1 MRPWLLLLMLLAA
14 PAQALPEAAR
24 GEGDWQRWGSGEM
37 SWLGFKLY
45 RATLWVAGTAPAP
58 PGPPLAL
65 VLEYR
70 RAIPGERIVQA
81 SAEEMRRLGAGE
93 ADLARWTA
101 AMRALFPDVAPGDT
115 ITGLHLPDGGARFY
129 FRERHLGDIADA
141 EFARRFFAIWLDPR
155 TRAPA
160 VRNALLQGPP
170 Q

>member
-24 GEGDWQRWGSGEM
+24 GEADWRRWGSGEM

-45 RATLWVAGTAPAP
+45 RATLWVAGEAPAEAK
-58 PGPPLAL
+58 PPLAL

-70 RAIPGERIVQA
+70 RAIPGERIAQA
-81 SAEEMRRLGAGE
+81 SAEEMRRLGAEE
-93 ADLARWTA
+93 AELARWGE

-115 ITGLHLPDGGARFY
+115 LTGLHLPGGGARFY
-129 FRERHLGDIADA
+129 FRERLLGEIADA

-155 TRAPA
+155 TRAPQL
-160 VRNALLQGPP
+160 RGALLQPP
-170 Q
+170 PG

>member
-24 GEGDWQRWGSGEM
+24 GEADWRRWGSGEM
-37 SWLGFKLY
+37 SWFGFALY
-45 RATLWVAGTAPAP
+45 RATLWVADESPAP
-58 PGPPLAL
+58 SSPPLAL

-70 RAIPGERIVQA
+70 RAIPGERIVRA
-81 SAEEMRRLGAGE
+81 SEEEMRRLGAEE
-93 ADLARWTA
+93 AELARWGE

-115 ITGLHLPDGGARFY
+115 LTGIHLPSGGARFY
-129 FRERHLGDIADA
+129 FRERLLGEIADA

-160 VRNALLQGPP
+160 VRSALLQGPP
-170 Q
+170 R

>member
-24 GEGDWQRWGSGEM
+24 SEADWRRWGSAEM
-37 SWLGFKLY
+37 TWLGFKLY
-45 RATLWVAGTAPAP
+45 RATLWVAGEAP
-58 PGPPLAL
+58 PEPRPPLAL

-70 RAIPGERIVQA
+70 RAIPGERIVR
-81 SAEEMRRLGAGE
+81 SSEEEMRRLGADE
-93 ADLARWTA
+93 AELARWGE

-115 ITGLHLPDGGARFY
+115 LTGIHLPSGGARFY
-129 FRERHLGDIADA
+129 FRERLLGDIADA

-160 VRNALLQGPP
+160 VRSALRQGPP
-170 Q
+170 P